1 MSKITPENWSVSL
14 FAKEIE
20 IASAGSENFNTVL
33 VHPEIIE
40 RDFKLCCKE
49 ERELDIRSLSPVYKV
64 TCKKGLWMVEGTD
77 QEYIK
82 NQAKHYF
89 IQYWSDGEY
98 DDILDAMDNES

>member
-1 MSKITPENWSVSL
+1 MTEITPKSWSVSL
-14 FAKEIE
+14 LAKEIE

-40 RDFKLCCKE
+40 RDFKLCCKVE
-49 ERELDIRSLSPVYKV
+49 CEHDWKLLSPTYRV

-77 QEYIK
+77 KEYVGS
-82 NQAKHYF
+82 QAKHYF

-98 DDILDAMDNES
+98 DDILDAVEEQ